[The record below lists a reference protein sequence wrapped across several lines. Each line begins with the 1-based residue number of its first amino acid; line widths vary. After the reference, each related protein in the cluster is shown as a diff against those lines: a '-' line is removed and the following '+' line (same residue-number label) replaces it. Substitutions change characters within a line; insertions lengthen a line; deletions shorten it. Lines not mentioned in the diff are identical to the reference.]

1 MRIKQNLALF
11 LSVIFI
17 SLVKSSRSQ
26 NFNKVSASSVNI
38 SNLLNSFQ
46 IGYDR
51 RVRPNYG
58 GIPVT
63 VGVSL
68 YILSI
73 GDLSEKDMDFTFDMY
88 FRQFWSDPR
97 LSFDRNEFG
106 IDKLVVGSEY
116 IKLIWVPDT
125 FFVNE
130 KVALFHQATTENQF
144 LRIMHTGD
152 VLRSMRLTI
161 KATCPMNLANFPFD
175 EQMCTVEV
183 ESFGYTMSD
192 LKYRWQYGNDS
203 VQMSPD
209 VQLPQFIV
217 LGHRQRFIEVS
228 LTSGN
233 YSRLLADVQFIRSM
247 GYYMIQ
253 VSLYNSSFV
262 SSISLVVWLRLVTV
276 QPFIIF

>member
-1 MRIKQNLALF
+1 MTINKQLDGKLLALLTF
-11 LSVIFI
+11 VWTI
-17 SLVKSSRSQ
+17 SI
-26 NFNKVSASSVNI
+26 FNKTSIVEGTRSDIPAVNI
-38 SNLLNSFQ
+38 SYILNSFQ

-97 LSFDRNEFG
+97 LSFDKNEFG

-175 EQMCTVEV
+175 EQ
-183 ESFGYTMSD
+183 
-192 LKYRWQYGNDS
+192 
-203 VQMSPD
+203 
-209 VQLPQFIV
+209 VQLV
-217 LGHRQRFIEVS
+217 C
-228 LTSGN
+228 
-233 YSRLLADVQFIRSM
+233 
-247 GYYMIQ
+247 
-253 VSLYNSSFV
+253 
-262 SSISLVVWLRLVTV
+262 W
-276 QPFIIF
+276 